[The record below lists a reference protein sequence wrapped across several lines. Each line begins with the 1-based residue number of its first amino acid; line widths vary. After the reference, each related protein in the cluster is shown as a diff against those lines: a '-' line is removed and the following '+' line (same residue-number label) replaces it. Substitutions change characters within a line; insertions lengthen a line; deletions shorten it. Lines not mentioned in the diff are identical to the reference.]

1 MKAMLLVLAA
11 AIAASSHAASGNGD
25 PRNVAAV
32 SVVLH
37 MTNSEYLIGERIRGE
52 VEIKNGSATPIV
64 VGAKDS
70 TDFVFLELFKND
82 AKHSLDRYSDRK
94 VTNPFVLKSGEAQK
108 FEVFFD
114 RNYLLDK
121 EGRYLGRAVV
131 VHDGMRY
138 EGSFRAFSLVPGIRI
153 SGALQMFSNRPEL
166 RREFE
171 LLYWNRRRHEHLF
184 LRATDRSDKGDRA
197 WVTSDLG
204 TLIRVTPPKISIRD
218 GGEVTVL
225 HRATQDEFIRSDFW
239 SLPDAFEFQEHAR
252 MVDPDVAGSERV
264 KSLYEEASGVEPV
277 KKAWWKFW

>member
-1 MKAMLLVLAA
+1 MKITTFAFVSLLAA
-11 AIAASSHAASGNGD
+11 ASMAVPVSSLQKD
-25 PRNVAAV
+25 MAAV
-32 SVVLH
+32 GVTLR
-37 MTNSEYLIGERIRGE
+37 MTHSEYLIGEHIRAE
-52 VEIKNGSATPIV
+52 LEIRNGSTTPII

-70 TDFVFLELFKND
+70 TDFIFLELFKND
-82 AKHSLDRYSDRK
+82 TKHSMERHSEAK
-94 VTNPFVLKSGEAQK
+94 VTVPFVLKSGEAQT

-114 RNYLLDK
+114 RNYTLET

-138 EGSFRAFSLVPGIRI
+138 EGALRAFSLVPGMRI
-153 SGALQMFSNRPEL
+153 STALQMFSNRPEL

-171 LLYWNRRRHEHLF
+171 LLYWSRRRTEHLF
-184 LRATDRSDKGDRA
+184 LRATDHSEKGDRM

-204 TLIRVTPPKISIRD
+204 TLLRQTRPKISIRD

-225 HRATQDEFIRSDFW
+225 HRATKDEFIRSDFW

-252 MVDPDVAGSERV
+252 MVDPDIAGSERI
-264 KSLYEEASGVEPV
+264 KSLYEESAGVEPV

>member
-1 MKAMLLVLAA
+1 MKTATLAFASLLAA
-11 AIAASSHAASGNGD
+11 ASMAVPVSSLQKNQ
-25 PRNVAAV
+25 AAV
-32 SVVLH
+32 GVTLR
-37 MTNSEYLIGERIRGE
+37 MTHSEYLLGERIRAE
-52 VEIKNGSATPIV
+52 VEVRNGSTTPII

-70 TDFVFLELFKND
+70 TDFMFLELFKD
-82 AKHSLDRYSDRK
+82 DTKHSMDRYSEAK
-94 VTNPFVLKSGEAQK
+94 ATVPFVLKSGEAQR

-114 RNYLLDK
+114 RNYVLET

-138 EGSFRAFSLVPGIRI
+138 EGALRAFSLVPGMRL
-153 SGALQMFSNRPEL
+153 STALQIFSNRPGL

-171 LLYWNRRRHEHLF
+171 LLYWSRKRAEHLF
-184 LRATDRSDKGDRA
+184 LRATDHTEKGSRM

-204 TLIRVTPPKISIRD
+204 TLLRQTRPKISIRD

-225 HRATQDEFIRSDFW
+225 HRATKDEFIRSDFW

-252 MVDPDVAGSERV
+252 MVDPDIAGSERI
-264 KSLYEEASGVEPV
+264 KSLYEESAGVEPV